1 MTSIQT
7 FQLLEQA
14 DCEMKFVCSK
24 KWDELVPTEI
34 DEVKFCGDCKKA
46 VFYTATAA
54 ELRVAAERGLCVYI
68 VPDSAASVLQNLDQ
82 ICFPQLTRERLRQM
96 EAKALRRIKGPTLGV
111 PIVR

>member
-7 FQLLEQA
+7 FQILQQA

-24 KWDELVPTEI
+24 KWDELAETEL
-34 DEVKFCGDCKKA
+34 DGVRFCGGCKKA
-46 VFYTATAA
+46 VFYASTAA

-68 VPDSAASVLQNLDQ
+68 VPDSAASTLHNLDQ
-82 ICFPQLTRERLRQM
+82 ICFPQLTRERLRRI
-96 EAKALRRIKGPTLGV
+96 EAKALRRLKGPTLGV